1 MMSIAFAQL
10 MITIYHVPADGLR
23 IGSDSSEEINA
34 NYVLCVRRVCEYYFR
49 SDHAMKGS
57 LVIMNLTP
65 KPTPFMT
72 TIIASVMEDP
82 NHEFS
87 VMVKD
92 SRKRH
97 MNASHVSE
105 KVSAAAGFVLC
116 FGMHI

>member
-1 MMSIAFAQL
+1 MRRLVFLLMSILFVHQQ
-10 MITIYHVPADGLR
+10 ITIYHVSAQHFEL
-23 IGSDSSEEINA
+23 DSTEEVSA

-65 KPTPFMT
+65 NPTPFMT

-92 SRKRH
+92 SRKKH

-105 KVSAAAGFVLC
+105 KV
-116 FGMHI
+116 